1 LMGRNIRVWW
11 SLTWLWGWKG
21 TAVEIA
27 SALRRAYSG
36 EEDDGMWGV
45 ARRGGRL
52 LPVTI
57 STTRL
62 QGCGASWWCGFL
74 GASFYRAS

>member
-1 LMGRNIRVWW
+1 V
-11 SLTWLWGWKG
+11 
-21 TAVEIA
+21 VE
-27 SALRRAYSG
+27 LDVVVGVDRERRWRSPRLLGGLIVVKRTMKY
-36 EEDDGMWGV
+36 EKV
-45 ARRGGRL
+45 TRRGGRL

-62 QGCGASWWCGFL
+62 RGRWSWRCGFL